1 MNKVL
6 VEIHVSATGDHFD
19 AFVPV
24 DVSIGDV
31 TKVIVSGIVEIT
43 NGRYV
48 ASNCEQLC
56 MQEPSGLLDP
66 SLCLQDYGV
75 KDGMHLYVA

>member
-6 VEIHVSATGDHFD
+6 VEIHIPATGDHFD
-19 AFVPV
+19 VFVPV
-24 DVSIGDV
+24 DVPIMNV
-31 TKVIVSGIVEIT
+31 TQVIVSGVVEIT

-56 MQEPSGLLDP
+56 MDEPSGLLNP
-66 SLCLQDYGV
+66 SLCLQDYGM
-75 KDGMHLYVA
+75 KDGMHLYIA